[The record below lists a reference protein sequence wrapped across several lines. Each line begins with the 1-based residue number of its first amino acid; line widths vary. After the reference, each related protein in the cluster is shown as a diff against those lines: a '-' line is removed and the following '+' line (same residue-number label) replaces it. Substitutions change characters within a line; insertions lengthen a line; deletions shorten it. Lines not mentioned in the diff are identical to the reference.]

1 MKGLVM
7 ADKIARELAAST
19 EELTAPDIRDLTDA
33 EISAVAGG
41 LMSGAEVRYA
51 V

>member
-1 MKGLVM
+1 MT
-7 ADKIARELAAST
+7 DKIARELAAAT
-19 EELTAPDIRDLTDA
+19 EELTNSAVTELTDV

-41 LMSGAEVRYA
+41 VLARGAEVRYA

>member
-1 MKGLVM
+1 M

-19 EELTAPDIRDLTDA
+19 EELTALAVTELNEA

-41 LMSGAEVRYA
+41 LMANGAEVEHRM

>member
-1 MKGLVM
+1 M

-19 EELTAPDIRDLTDA
+19 EELTAPVVTELTDA
-33 EISAVAGG
+33 EIAVVAGG
-41 LMSGAEVRYA
+41 VMAMGAEGRRYA

>member
-1 MKGLVM
+1 M

-19 EELTAPDIRDLTDA
+19 EELTAQTVSELSEA

-41 LMSGAEVRYA
+41 MMSQGAEVRYA
-51 V
+51 L